1 MNQWNLRP
9 REPRKC
15 HYCGKIGHI
24 KDNCWA
30 LHGGPNTRRP
40 EQPYGNRGQDIGAPR
55 HQEGGRDAHQEE
67 EVANVCHETEQVDYE
82 IVLHAEELRLPIT
95 GGVMGVEG
103 YFADEIVPEMSE
115 FKVEDYSEVVE
126 EVCVEGGDYLLPRN
140 EEKMEPTGCD
150 EELGLVARDVTSKRD
165 EDDWWNA
172 YIATAEATICPVSET
187 EGANFVGSTDVKVRK
202 DEVNEEI
209 DSNDGWQVVKRKQS
223 KTKKGTKVST
233 KFLLWYGSIPNPSGE
248 NA

>member
-1 MNQWNLRP
+1 
-9 REPRKC
+9 
-15 HYCGKIGHI
+15 
-24 KDNCWA
+24 
-30 LHGGPNTRRP
+30 
-40 EQPYGNRGQDIGAPR
+40 
-55 HQEGGRDAHQEE
+55 
-67 EVANVCHETEQVDYE
+67 
-82 IVLHAEELRLPIT
+82 
-95 GGVMGVEG
+95 
-103 YFADEIVPEMSE
+103 
-115 FKVEDYSEVVE
+115 
-126 EVCVEGGDYLLPRN
+126 
-140 EEKMEPTGCD
+140 MEPTGCD

-187 EGANFVGSTDVKVRK
+187 EGANFAGSTDVKVRK